1 MPESIYQNLRY
12 EVEDQ
17 IAKITLD
24 RPPANLI
31 NLEMTQE
38 YHAALR
44 KADVDPEVRVIIL
57 SGAGDGLSGGVDL
70 KYLEVFDSA
79 QMKEYLSLFYVGT
92 MKLVRSLSKPIIAA
106 VHGYAREGACT
117 LAFACDMIIA
127 ADDAD
132 FGYPGVPNLAAPPG
146 MHVWIL
152 QRLIGRMKAAELL
165 FTGKSLG
172 AAQAERMGL
181 ITRVVGAGC
190 LLYEAEKLAQRM
202 AEMSPLALRRTRDLM
217 YKMEDMS
224 FKDVPQAAVEALSSA
239 FDSED
244 SREAR
249 KAFIEKR
256 KPVWTGR

>member
-1 MPESIYQNLRY
+1 MSESNYQNLRY

-38 YHAALR
+38 YHSALR
-44 KADVDPEVRVIIL
+44 KADVDPDVRVIIL
-57 SGAGDGLSGGVDL
+57 TGAGDGLSGGVDL
-70 KYLEVFDSA
+70 KYLEVFDSV

-92 MKLVRSLSKPIIAA
+92 MTLVRSLSKPIIAA

>member
-1 MPESIYQNLRY
+1 MPESNYQNLRY
-12 EVEDQ
+12 KVEDQ

-152 QRLIGRMKAAELL
+152 QRLIGRMKAAELI

-172 AAQAERMGL
+172 AVEAERIGL
-181 ITRVVGAGC
+181 ITRVVGAGS
-190 LLYEAEKLAQRM
+190 LMYEAEKLAQRM
-202 AEMSPLALRRTRDLM
+202 VEMSPLALRRTRGLM

>member
-1 MPESIYQNLRY
+1 MPESNYQNLRY
-12 EVEDQ
+12 KVEDQ

-152 QRLIGRMKAAELL
+152 QRLIGRMKAAELI

-172 AAQAERMGL
+172 AVEAERIGL
-181 ITRVVGAGC
+181 ITRVVGAGS
-190 LLYEAEKLAQRM
+190 LMYEAEKLAQRM
-202 AEMSPLALRRTRDLM
+202 VEMSPLALRRTRDLM